1 MTRRRDRAVGAHG
14 ARQSAR
20 GHPARAP
27 AERSRWRRS
36 RGSAAPRLDAV
47 ASIVQRLAVLLAA
60 GVTPA
65 SAWEYLD
72 RDASPLVG
80 PVAALAAEGTP
91 VAEAVLVSVDRVP
104 EGERPAWRALAAAWR
119 VATEAGAPLAPSLR
133 SFASSLRSLADAQR
147 EISVALAAPVATAR
161 LVTALPAVGIVF
173 GLLLGFNT
181 LEVLFGTVPGL
192 VCLAV
197 GVALM
202 LVARVWNRRLIAGA
216 QPTDLAPGL
225 RCELTAIAVA
235 GGGALD
241 RAVASVERALAASAL
256 ESGGTVSV
264 SAPGDAA
271 SRDAASG
278 GDGRSAVDAVLALS
292 RRAGVP
298 AGELL
303 RSEAE
308 ESRRSARAEAAA
320 RASVLG
326 VRLMLPLG
334 LCVLPAFMVLC
345 VAPLLIAVVTSTV
358 SGF

>member
-173 GLLLGFNT
+173 GLLLDFNT

-264 SAPGDAA
+264 SAAGDAA
-271 SRDAASG
+271 LRDAASG
-278 GDGRSAVDAVLALS
+278 GHGRSAVDAVLALS